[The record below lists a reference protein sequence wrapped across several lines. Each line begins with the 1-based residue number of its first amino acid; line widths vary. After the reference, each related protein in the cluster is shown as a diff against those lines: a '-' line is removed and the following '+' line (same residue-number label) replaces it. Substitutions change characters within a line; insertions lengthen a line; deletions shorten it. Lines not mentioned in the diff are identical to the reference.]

1 MVFKIDQ
8 ILLNWTTLNSA
19 LKDIDEKLCKQLLD
33 REKSMK
39 RRVAFLMRI
48 YGKYNQ
54 LRCDRERR
62 ELLTPI
68 KKEQHA
74 DSQTNHD

>member
-1 MVFKIDQ
+1 MVFQQDQ
-8 ILLNWTTLNSA
+8 ALLNWTTLNAA
-19 LKDIDEKLCKQLLD
+19 LKEIDEKKCRQLLE
-33 REKSMK
+33 REKTNK

-48 YGKYNQ
+48 YGKFNQ

-68 KKEQHA
+68 KKVSNGNE
-74 DSQTNHD
+74 SL